1 MSVFAKSAAFRGR
14 LTPAA
19 APRSR
24 RAPALAV
31 VVRAACAIAAV
42 ATTGRAWAQRFV
54 VQWNSQDAQAG
65 MFMAP
70 TGMAVDTVGGVR
82 VLYVCD
88 ETGGRILKF
97 DAATGARIGA
107 FGHVGTGDGEFNRP
121 YGIAID
127 PATHDLYITERDNG
141 RVQRV
146 TSAGAFVM
154 KWGAPGGI
162 GSPQGN
168 FNNPIGIAA
177 DASGHVY
184 VADHWNHRV
193 QKFRISFSGGAWTV
207 DNVAM
212 WGSLGSGPGQLNGP
226 YGVALDPG
234 GNVWVAD
241 GFNARVQ
248 KFSPDGAPLATLG
261 TKGGGDGQFIIPTG
275 VAFDAGGALY
285 VTSTNSDPE
294 HTNVADIEVQ
304 RVQKFTPAG
313 VFVWRFGTFGH
324 GDGQFQLPFG
334 IALDGAGSA
343 FVSDYYNVR
352 VQKLA
357 LDATP
362 SAPAITS
369 ATSASGTVGVAF
381 SYAITAS
388 GSPTAFNA
396 SGLPAGLSVDPT
408 SGVIRGTPTVAGNFA
423 VTVTA
428 TNAAGTGSATL
439 NLAIAPALESW
450 PRVFFGKI
458 GADDF
463 AAAFFADHTGVLI
476 ARSAA
481 TGEALVARISLQADG
496 SFSTAAASTVAT
508 AASPPG
514 GSAAASSVRTVTG
527 RIAGSRLTGTI
538 PELGASF
545 AADAT
550 PSTGAAASLAGAY
563 AASLPG
569 SASGETWLVV
579 APSGDLRALVASR
592 ALVAWAA
599 GGVTGGTF
607 SLQPSAGTTIAG
619 AISAGGAVTGTIS
632 TPAGTAAFAGLRAG
646 TTRTDRLV
654 NVSSRMRLAGGGA
667 SRAFIAGFVIAGS
680 TPRTVLVRGVGPGL
694 AIAQVTDPLPNPA
707 IALRTS
713 AGVLVGANDDWGG
726 DAAIDA
732 AARRVGAFALP
743 PGSRDAA
750 ILVTLP
756 PGAYSAQLLDNGGDG
771 IGLIEVYDAATNP
784 DPAVR
789 QLVNI
794 STRGF
799 VGTGDGV
806 LVAGFVVTG
815 NAPKRVLVRGIGP
828 GLTAYDVPDVLAN
841 PVLSVYSETGQLL
854 AQNDDWETPRALGS
868 LQVAASGAEIVQA
881 GLATGAFPLTPGSRD
896 AAVVVTLAPG
906 NYSAAVSG
914 AQGTTGAGLVEVYEI
929 SE

>member
-1 MSVFAKSAAFRGR
+1 MSVPVDSPPPNA
-14 LTPAA
+14 TV
-19 APRSR
+19 
-24 RAPALAV
+24 AV
-31 VVRAACAIAAV
+31 AAV
-42 ATTGRAWAQRFV
+42 HGREPVPGFAVIVRIVALLALLFAAESAWAQRFV
-54 VQWNSQDAQAG
+54 AQWNSQDAQAG

-97 DAATGARIGA
+97 DAETGARIGA

-146 TSAGAFVM
+146 TSAGTFVM

-193 QKFRISFSGGAWTV
+193 QKFRIGFSGGAWTV
-207 DNVAM
+207 ENVAM
-212 WGSLGSGPGQLNGP
+212 WGALGPGPGQLNGP
-226 YGVALDPG
+226 YGVALDPA

-248 KFSPDGAPLATLG
+248 KFSADGTYLATIG

-275 VAFDAGGALY
+275 LAFDAAGALY

-313 VFVWRFGTFGH
+313 AFAWRFGTFGH

-334 IALDGAGSA
+334 IALDAAGVA
-343 FVSDYYNVR
+343 FVSDYYNIR

-357 LDATP
+357 LDLPPAAPSVTSSTAT
-362 SAPAITS
+362 
-369 ATSASGTVGVAF
+369 SGTVGVPF
-381 SYAITAS
+381 TYSIMAS
-388 GSPTAFNA
+388 GSPTSFGA
-396 SGLPAGLSVDPT
+396 SGLPAGLSVDT
-408 SGVIRGTPTVAGNFA
+408 ATGVISGTPAVAGNFA
-423 VTVTA
+423 VTVRA
-428 TNAAGTGSATL
+428 TNAAGTGTATL
-439 NLAIAPALESW
+439 NLAIATAAEAW

-458 GADDF
+458 GTDDF
-463 AAAFFADHTGVLI
+463 AAAFFSDRTGVLM
-476 ARSAA
+476 ARIAA
-481 TGEALVARISLQADG
+481 TGEALVARILLQADG

-508 AASPPG
+508 AAAPPA
-514 GSAAASSVRTVTG
+514 GSAAASSARNISG
-527 RIAGSRLTGTI
+527 RITGNQLSGTI

-545 AADAT
+545 AADAL
-550 PSTGAAASLAGAY
+550 PSSGAAASLAGAY
-563 AASLPG
+563 SAALPG
-569 SASGETWLVV
+569 SASGDVWFVV
-579 APSGDLRALVASR
+579 APSGQMLALVASR
-592 ALVAWAA
+592 ASVLWA
-599 GGVTGGTF
+599 GGSATGGAF

-619 AISAGGAVTGTIS
+619 KIAGDGAVAGTIS
-632 TPAGTAAFAGLRAG
+632 GPAGTAPFAGLRAG
-646 TTRTDRLV
+646 TLRTDRLV
-654 NVSSRMRLAGGGA
+654 NVSSRMRLTGGDA

-680 TPRTVLVRGVGPGL
+680 SPRTVLVRGVGPGL
-694 AIAQVTDPLPNPA
+694 AIASVSDPVANPA
-707 IALRTS
+707 LALRS
-713 AGVLVGANDDWGG
+713 SDGVLVAANDDWGG
-726 DAAIDA
+726 DPAIDA
-732 AARRVGAFALP
+732 AARSVGAFALP
-743 PGSRDAA
+743 VGSRDAA
-750 ILVTLP
+750 ILVSLP
-756 PGAYSAQLLDNGGDG
+756 PGAYSAQLLGNGGDG
-771 IGLIEVYDAATNP
+771 MGLIEVYDAAINP

-789 QLVNI
+789 QLINI

-799 VGTGDGV
+799 VGTGDGA

-815 NAPKRVLVRGIGP
+815 NVPKRVLVRGIGP
-828 GLTAYDVPDVLAN
+828 GLTAYAVPNVLAN
-841 PVLSVYSETGQLL
+841 PVLSLFSEQGELL
-854 AQNDDWETPRALGS
+854 AQNDDWETPRALAP
-868 LQVAASGAEIVQA
+868 LQVAATAAEVVQA
-881 GLATGAFPLTPGSRD
+881 GVATGAFPLTQGSRD
-896 AAVVVTLAPG
+896 AAIVVTLAPG

-914 AQGTTGAGLVEVYEI
+914 AQGTTGAGMVEVYEI